1 MWALKLRVLREIA
14 RKCVCLLS
22 LNFHLKYKLR
32 YLHVISLQ
40 SWDRRQRVGAY
51 RCFRAEESD
60 SGGKGARQGCPLSSR
75 LLSLWWPKLLIMFMK
90 TKVFQCAFTFCVSEE
105 YALSRSDQSWKLAT
119 LSDTSEAV
127 LSGHSG
133 QGRNHISAA
142 AILRRISAASLG
154 ELTIHLYRPYYMGV
168 YRALKVVGGEYP
180 YSGGGRRVG
189 ISPKFVHSSPPSQV
203 VDASL
208 LINDIPRWFSGAKLN
223 FARTPRFQGWTVCDL
238 PKWSLL
244 GNSLGELT
252 SPDFGVTGVLERF
265 TQIEP
270 SVLFTVEAVVYNGK
284 IHDHTAKVKKV
295 VAGLKHLKKVVIVPF
310 VHKKQDIDISD
321 IPNSIFLDDFLAEW
335 DTGEAVEFEQL
346 PFHHPQ
352 FIMFSSGTTGVPKC
366 MVHSAGGTLI
376 QIAKEHILH
385 CDLTREDVLTYYT
398 TTGWMMWNWLV
409 VGLFTGCSLF
419 LYDGSPLLPTP
430 SIMWDLVDKLGITVL
445 GTGAK
450 WLAVLEDR
458 GVKPRETHDLSS
470 LRAILSTGSPLANHS
485 FRYVYRDIK
494 EDVLLGSITGGTDI
508 ISCFMGS
515 NPTLPVHGGEPQ
527 SKTWEMAF
535 LGLNEEGQAV
545 YDTSAELVC
554 TKPFPSMPTH
564 FWNDDGEIKY
574 TKAYFAKYPRTWT
587 HGDFVT
593 FNSKTGGIT
602 MLGRS
607 DGTLNPNG
615 VRFGSAEIY
624 NIVEQFDEIN
634 DSVCVGQRNA
644 EGEERVVLFLKM
656 LPPAELTPE
665 FKRRLA
671 VAIRTQLSARHVPSV
686 ILPISEV
693 PYTVSG
699 KKVEVAVRQVIQ
711 GETVGNRA
719 ALSNPDSL
727 DLYANLPELQGW

>member
-1 MWALKLRVLREIA
+1 MEGNAD
-14 RKCVCLLS
+14 VCLW
-22 LNFHLKYKLR
+22 KPDPRK
-32 YLHVISLQ
+32 
-40 SWDRRQRVGAY
+40 
-51 RCFRAEESD
+51 
-60 SGGKGARQGCPLSSR
+60 
-75 LLSLWWPKLLIMFMK
+75 K
-90 TKVFQCAFTFCVSEE
+90 TKIDEFRELINKKHCLQLGDYHELYKWSVEE
-105 YALSRSDQSWKLAT
+105 YPSFWGAWW
-119 LSDTSEAV
+119 
-127 LSGHSG
+127 
-133 QGRNHISAA
+133 
-142 AILRRISAASLG
+142 
-154 ELTIHLYRPYYMGV
+154 
-168 YRALKVVGGEYP
+168 EYA
-180 YSGGGRRVG
+180 
-189 ISPKFVHSSPPSQV
+189 KFVHSSPPTQV
-203 VDASL
+203 VDPSL
-208 LINDIPRWFSGAKLN
+208 LITDIPRWFSGAKLN
-223 FARTPRFQGWTVCDL
+223 FAENLLRFRDDRVAIYATGEGQPGITTITYQQLHKRVGMYARALKGCGVKCSDRVVGYMPNCPQTVESML
-238 PKWSLL
+238 GTAAIGATWS
-244 GNSLGELT
+244 ST

-346 PFHHPQ
+346 SFHHPQ
-352 FIMFSSGTTGVPKC
+352 FIMFSSGTTGIPKC

-470 LRAILSTGSPLANHS
+470 LRAILSTGSPLACHS

-494 EDVLLGSITGGTDI
+494 EDVMLGSITGGTDI

-515 NPTLPVHGGEPQ
+515 NPTLPVHEGEIQ
-527 SKTWEMAF
+527 SRNLGMAVEAW
-535 LGLNEEGQAV
+535 NEEGQPV
-545 YDTSAELVC
+545 CDTSAELVC

-587 HGDFVT
+587 HGDFVSI
-593 FNSKTGGIT
+593 NSKTGGIT

-699 KKVEVAVRQVIQ
+699 KKVEVAVRQIIQ